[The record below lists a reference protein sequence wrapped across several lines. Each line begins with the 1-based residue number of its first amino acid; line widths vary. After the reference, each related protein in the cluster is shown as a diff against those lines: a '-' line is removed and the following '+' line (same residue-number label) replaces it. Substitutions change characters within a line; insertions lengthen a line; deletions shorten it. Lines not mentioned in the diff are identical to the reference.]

1 MRSRGELEYSRD
13 PHFYPL
19 FWPISFVYTPAN
31 IVKGIVH
38 AIVARDADPN
48 WYKAAWAFYSRLSA
62 MVKVSKSSIVLYRA
76 TLIAVPIMTDGRT
89 DGDSLAIERSFLREE
104 ISAAVG
110 YIEIS

>member
-1 MRSRGELEYSRD
+1 
-13 PHFYPL
+13 
-19 FWPISFVYTPAN
+19 
-31 IVKGIVH
+31 
-38 AIVARDADPN
+38 
-48 WYKAAWAFYSRLSA
+48 